1 MLDRDQGIGVVLE
14 FAAAVLTAEEL
25 ALVRLEFLD
34 GDGQAVRV
42 VGPEELVDRLEE
54 ELVDRLEAALAMD
67 RPAGPAP
74 SSGGPAVGDRPPASE
89 AVGETGSGQ

>member
-42 VGPEELVDRLEE
+42 VGPEELVDRLE
-54 ELVDRLEAALAMD
+54 AALAMD
-67 RPAGPAP
+67 RPAGAAP